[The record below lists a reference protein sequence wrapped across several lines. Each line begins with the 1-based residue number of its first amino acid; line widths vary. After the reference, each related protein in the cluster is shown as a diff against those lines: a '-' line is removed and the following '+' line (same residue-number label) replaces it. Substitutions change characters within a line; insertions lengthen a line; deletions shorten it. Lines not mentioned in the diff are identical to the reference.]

1 MQLAELEYALD
12 NSIPTQRV
20 LRLRIGASDIRQA
33 MDKVASKLQEDEPAP
48 GFRKGKAP
56 LVLIRKHF
64 AKRVGAEAF
73 SELKR
78 DALDQVFKLLDEKD
92 KPFTPPEVL
101 DEDNSKLRYGRP
113 FEFAVKY
120 LVDPAGLSRQPEQP
134 QQQGAVVSGA
144 QVQHPILQSMGI
156 PSGPR
161 LPAIPGMPASLPVQ
175 PMPQDESEPS

>member
-1 MQLAELEYALD
+1 MQLAELQYALED
-12 NSIPTQRV
+12 AIPTQRV
-20 LRLRIGASDIRQA
+20 LRLRIGGSDVRLA
-33 MDKVASKLQEDEPAP
+33 MDKAASKLQKETSAP

-56 LVLIRKHF
+56 LILIRKYH
-64 AKRVGAEAF
+64 AKRVEVEAF

-101 DEDNSKLRYGRP
+101 DEAGSSLRYGRP

-134 QQQGAVVSGA
+134 LQQGAVISGS
-144 QVQHPILQSMGI
+144 QIQHPILQGMGI

-161 LPAIPGMPASLPVQ
+161 LPTIPGLPATMPIQ
-175 PMPQDESEPS
+175 PKSQDEPDKS